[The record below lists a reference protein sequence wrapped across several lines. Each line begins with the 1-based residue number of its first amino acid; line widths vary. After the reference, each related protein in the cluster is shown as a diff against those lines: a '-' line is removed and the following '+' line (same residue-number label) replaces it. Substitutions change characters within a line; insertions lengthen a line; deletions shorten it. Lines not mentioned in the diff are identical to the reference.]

1 MQNNYLGSSR
11 EEDGMRKHLINSIR
25 FHSKLSLKILAAG
38 ALLVII
44 TAWLLS
50 ACGRQKESGSEEAT
64 VSVAPPTEPALLTPS
79 PQLPGDLSTAIELV
93 AKQAIPA
100 VAHIEVTERQE
111 IANPFLPYQNSPFFQ
126 YFFGLPKKMP
136 KKFERELKGL
146 GSGVIIDAQGYI
158 LTNNHVV
165 GGATEIQVTLSD
177 GTQYPA
183 KVVGTDPKTDLGVI
197 KIDAGRTLPF
207 LTFADSDKVQVG
219 QWVVA
224 IGQPRGL
231 DQTVTQG
238 IISAKHRTGITDP
251 SDYQD
256 FLQTDAAINPGNSGG
271 PLLNLQGQVVGI
283 NSLIASESGGFEG
296 IGFAIPSN
304 MAVHV
309 AQALIAHGKVE
320 RGWLG
325 VDIQALTPDLAK
337 SFGLT
342 APKGALIADVIN
354 GGPADKAG
362 FKIGDVVLAYQGHE
376 IADASTLRNDVANT
390 PIGQTAQVSIW
401 RNGQKQELTV
411 TIGSLD
417 QATKMLSSALK
428 ERLKVV
434 VRPLTAK
441 ETERYGLKP
450 SEGVAIEWVDPK
462 GPFGQVG
469 FEVGDVILEV
479 NQQPVE
485 GVDGFDHMMTE
496 TSHHQQ
502 VVLLALDHRT
512 GQTTLVQVK
521 IP

>member
-1 MQNNYLGSSR
+1 MQPHITNPN
-11 EEDGMRKHLINSIR
+11 R
-25 FHSKLSLKILAAG
+25 FHWQMSIKILAAG
-38 ALLVII
+38 ALLIVI

-50 ACGRQKESGSEEAT
+50 ACSRQKESGSDTET
-64 VSVAPPTEPALLTPS
+64 LSVAPQTEPVLLTPS

-93 AKQAIPA
+93 AKQTIPA
-100 VAHIEVTERQE
+100 VVHIEVTERQE

-146 GSGVIIDAQGYI
+146 GSGVIIDAQGHI
-158 LTNNHVV
+158 LTNYHVV

-177 GTQYPA
+177 GKQYSA

-197 KIDAGRTLPF
+197 KIDAKRTLPF
-207 LTFADSDKVQVG
+207 VTFADSDKVQVG

-224 IGQPRGL
+224 IGHPRGL

-238 IISAKHRTGITDP
+238 IISAKHRTGITNP

-304 MAVHV
+304 MAAHV

-325 VDIQALTPDLAK
+325 VNIQALTPNLAK

-342 APKGALIADVIN
+342 SPKGALIADVIN

-362 FKIGDVVLAYQGHE
+362 FKIGDVVLAYQDHE
-376 IADASTLRNDVANT
+376 IPDASTLRNEVANT
-390 PIGQTAQVSIW
+390 PIGQAVKVRIW
-401 RNGQKQELTV
+401 RNGQKQEITV
-411 TIGSLD
+411 TVGSLD
-417 QATKMLSSALK
+417 DATKMLNSALK
-428 ERLKVV
+428 ERLNVV

-441 ETERYGLKP
+441 ETEKYGLKP

-479 NQQPVE
+479 NQQPVQ
-485 GVDGFDHMMTE
+485 GVDGFDRMLTE
-496 TSHHQQ
+496 IPHHQK
-502 VVLLALDHRT
+502 VVLLALDHRS
-512 GQTTLVQVK
+512 GQTTLVQIE